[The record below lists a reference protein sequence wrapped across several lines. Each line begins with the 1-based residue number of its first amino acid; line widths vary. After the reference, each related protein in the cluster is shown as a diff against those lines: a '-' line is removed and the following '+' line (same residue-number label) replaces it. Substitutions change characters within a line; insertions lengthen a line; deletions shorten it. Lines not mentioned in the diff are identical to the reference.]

1 MYGLSLNV
9 PEREA
14 AAVLHVVSC
23 SCCCYREDNSACSHS
38 HNHARSFWV
47 WLPELKPG
55 DFTSSSTAS
64 QHTTHSKQQHRRA
77 TVAYHATSAQS
88 QRQRKR

>member
-1 MYGLSLNV
+1 VSLNV
-9 PEREA
+9 QEREA

-23 SCCCYREDNSACSHS
+23 SCCCYREDNSAESACSHS

-55 DFTSSSTAS
+55 DFTSSSTAL
-64 QHTTHSKQQHRRA
+64 QHPTQSMQQHRRA
-77 TVAYHATSAQS
+77 TVAYHATSAPS
-88 QRQRKR
+88 RRQRKR